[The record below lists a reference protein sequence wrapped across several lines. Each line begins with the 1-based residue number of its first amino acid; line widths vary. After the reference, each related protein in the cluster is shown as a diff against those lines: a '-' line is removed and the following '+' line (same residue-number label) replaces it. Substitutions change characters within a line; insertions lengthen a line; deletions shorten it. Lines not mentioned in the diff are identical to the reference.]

1 MTVFKNYFKIIRGHT
16 KAIALYTIIFMSL
29 LIFSNSTTNNTNVY
43 KKEKAKIYI
52 EDLSKSNLSKSF
64 VTYMEKENKI
74 VDLKGKN
81 IDDNLFYEI
90 VTAYIKI
97 PKNFEKER
105 KVEIKKS
112 KNYKYYQY
120 IKESINLYLD
130 QISAYEKAG
139 FDTEDAIK
147 NTKKDFQKKV
157 KISLRKDKGPV
168 LPERT
173 LFFFNFLSYVFLS
186 QIILVVS
193 LVSLTYK
200 NKNIKQ
206 RNLISPISETKRNFQ
221 IILGNISFA
230 FFSWI
235 LYMLAFLVLNGKV
248 DFSSR
253 IIYLMINSLI
263 FALSTV
269 SIALFISKLINDSN
283 IMMAVMNIFSLGSS
297 FLTGV
302 FVPQEI
308 LSKKALSLGRIFPS
322 FYYVANNNMI
332 ADGFIKEIFFKNI
345 FILFGFT
352 IIFSLISLILDKFLF
367 FDRTSKN

>member
-1 MTVFKNYFKIIRGHT
+1 MIVFKNYFKIIRGHT

-29 LIFSNSTTNNTNVY
+29 LIFSNSTNTNANVY
-43 KKEKAKIYI
+43 KKEKAKIYV
-52 EDLSKSNLSKSF
+52 EDLAQSDLSKSF
-64 VTYMEKENKI
+64 ITYMEKENKI

-81 IDDNLFYEI
+81 IDDNLFYGI

-97 PKNFEKER
+97 PENFDKER

-112 KNYKYYQY
+112 QSAKYYQY
-120 IKESINLYLD
+120 VKESVNLYLD
-130 QISAYEKAG
+130 QISAYEKSG
-139 FDTEDAIK
+139 FTTKDAIK
-147 NTKKDFQKKV
+147 NTKKDFKKNV
-157 KISLRKDKGPV
+157 EVSLKKDKSPII
-168 LPERT
+168 EEKI

-193 LVSLTYK
+193 LVSLSYK

-206 RNLISPISETKRNFQ
+206 RNLISPLSSFNRNLQ
-221 IILGNISFA
+221 ILFGNISFA
-230 FFSWI
+230 IISWV
-235 LYMLAFLVLNGKV
+235 LYMLVFFILNGKENLT
-248 DFSSR
+248 SR
-253 IIYLMINSLI
+253 VVYMMINSLV

-269 SIALFISKLINDSN
+269 SLALFISKLINNSN

-308 LSKKALSLGRIFPS
+308 LSKNALLLGKIFPS

-332 ADGFIKEIFFKNI
+332 ANDFSKKIFLNNI
-345 FILFGFT
+345 FIILGFAM
-352 IIFSLISLILDKFLF
+352 IFAFISLVIDKFLLF
-367 FDRTSKN
+367 NKNSKK

>member
-29 LIFSNSTTNNTNVY
+29 LIFSNSTNSNTNVY

-52 EDLSKSNLSKSF
+52 EDLSQSDLSKSF
-64 VTYMEKENKI
+64 ITYMGKENKI

-97 PKNFEKER
+97 PKNFDKKR

-112 KNYKYYQY
+112 QNSKYYQY
-120 IKESINLYLD
+120 VKESINLYLD
-130 QISAYEKAG
+130 QISVYEKSG
-139 FDTEDAIK
+139 FDTKDAIK
-147 NTKKDFQKKV
+147 NTKKDFQKKA
-157 KISLRKDKGPV
+157 KISLRKNKGPV
-168 LPERT
+168 LEERI

-206 RNLISPISETKRNFQ
+206 RNLISPMSKTKINFQ
-221 IILGNISFA
+221 IFLANISFA
-230 FFSWI
+230 FFSWL
-235 LYMLAFLVLNGKV
+235 LYMLVFFILNRKI
-248 DFSSR
+248 DLSNR
-253 IIYLMINSLI
+253 IIYLMINSLV
-263 FALSTV
+263 FSLSTV
-269 SIALFISKLINDSN
+269 SLALFISKLINNSN

-302 FVPQEI
+302 FVPQDI
-308 LSKKALSLGRIFPS
+308 LSKNALLLGRIFPS
-322 FYYVANNNMI
+322 FYYVLNNNMI
-332 ADGFIKEIFFKNI
+332 ANNFTKEIFFKNI
-345 FILFGFT
+345 FVLLGFAV
-352 IIFSLISLILDKFLF
+352 IFLLISFILDKFLF
-367 FDRTSKN
+367 FDKSTKN

>member
-105 KVEIKKS
+105 KVGIKKS

-147 NTKKDFQKKV
+147 NTKKRFSKESK
-157 KISLRKDKGPV
+157 
-168 LPERT
+168 
-173 LFFFNFLSYVFLS
+173 NFLKKRQGTSLARKNFIFL
-186 QIILVVS
+186 
-193 LVSLTYK
+193 
-200 NKNIKQ
+200 
-206 RNLISPISETKRNFQ
+206 
-221 IILGNISFA
+221 
-230 FFSWI
+230 
-235 LYMLAFLVLNGKV
+235 
-248 DFSSR
+248 
-253 IIYLMINSLI
+253 
-263 FALSTV
+263 
-269 SIALFISKLINDSN
+269 
-283 IMMAVMNIFSLGSS
+283 
-297 FLTGV
+297 
-302 FVPQEI
+302 
-308 LSKKALSLGRIFPS
+308 
-322 FYYVANNNMI
+322 
-332 ADGFIKEIFFKNI
+332 
-345 FILFGFT
+345 
-352 IIFSLISLILDKFLF
+352 
-367 FDRTSKN
+367 

>member
-29 LIFSNSTTNNTNVY
+29 LIFSNSTNTNTNVY

-52 EDLSKSNLSKSF
+52 EDLCQSDLSKSF
-64 VTYMEKENKI
+64 ITYMEKENKI

-81 IDDNLFYEI
+81 IDDNLFYGI
-90 VTAYIKI
+90 VSAYIKI
-97 PKNFEKER
+97 PENFDKER

-112 KNYKYYQY
+112 QSAKYYQY
-120 IKESINLYLD
+120 VKESVNLYLD
-130 QISAYEKAG
+130 QISTYEKAG
-139 FDTEDAIK
+139 FTTKDAIK

-157 KISLRKDKGPV
+157 KIFLRKNKGPV
-168 LPERT
+168 LQENI

-206 RNLISPISETKRNFQ
+206 RNMISPISKTKINFQ
-221 IILGNISFA
+221 ILLANISFA
-230 FFSWI
+230 FFSWF
-235 LYMLAFLVLNGKV
+235 LYMLAFFILNRKI
-248 DFSSR
+248 DLSNR
-253 IIYLMINSLI
+253 IMYLMINSLV

-269 SIALFISKLINDSN
+269 SLALFISKLINNSN

-308 LSKKALSLGRIFPS
+308 LSKNALLLGRIFPS

-332 ADGFIKEIFFKNI
+332 ANNFTKEIFLENI
-345 FILFGFT
+345 FILVGFAV
-352 IIFSLISLILDKFLF
+352 IFFLVSLILDKFLF
-367 FDRTSKN
+367 FKRSSKN

>member
-29 LIFSNSTTNNTNVY
+29 LFFSNSTTSNTNVY

-52 EDLSKSNLSKSF
+52 EDLSKSDLSKSF
-64 VTYMEKENKI
+64 MSYMENENKI

-97 PKNFEKER
+97 PKNFDKER

-112 KNYKYYQY
+112 QNSKYYQY
-120 IKESINLYLD
+120 VKESTNLYLD
-130 QISAYEKAG
+130 QISSYEKAG
-139 FDTEDAIK
+139 FTTKDAIK
-147 NTKKDFQKKV
+147 NTKKDFQKEV
-157 KISLRKDKGPV
+157 KISLRKDIGPV
-168 LPERT
+168 LSEST

-206 RNLISPISETKRNFQ
+206 RNLISPMTKTKMNLQ
-221 IILGNISFA
+221 ILLANISFA
-230 FFSWI
+230 IFSWF
-235 LYMLAFLVLNGKV
+235 LYMLAFYILNRKINLS
-248 DFSSR
+248 DR
-253 IIYLMINSLI
+253 IMYLMINSLV

-269 SIALFISKLINDSN
+269 CLALFISKLINNSN

-308 LSKKALSLGRIFPS
+308 LSKNALLLGKIFPS

-332 ADGFIKEIFFKNI
+332 ANNFTKEIFLKNI
-345 FILFGFT
+345 FILVGFAVGFS
-352 IIFSLISLILDKFLF
+352 IINLILDKFLLF
-367 FDRTSKN
+367 KKSSNN